1 MSKQKF
7 KTRKTNK
14 KLFVPIYFY
23 PNSFL
28 LQVRDL
34 VTSTDSSIGLL
45 ISIVL
50 INKPMFKNVFT
61 YTYYLLTF
69 FF

>member
-14 KLFVPIYFY
+14 QLFVPIYLY

-28 LQVRDL
+28 LQVTDL
-34 VTSTDSSIGLL
+34 VTSTDSSIRLL
-45 ISIVL
+45 LSIIL
-50 INKPMFKNVFT
+50 INKPMFKNVLHKSII
-61 YTYYLLTF
+61 Y
-69 FF
+69 